1 MVPHKEK
8 STAYVLLIVPSI
20 FGIAGLHRFYLG
32 QVGMGILYLF
42 TFGFLGIGLIIDLFT
57 LSGMVDKYNL
67 MQNALY
73 GQQPQQAQPQNVVV
87 NFAQNVAQNTGQ
99 PINSAQPV
107 AAVSNQS
114 FPPQP
119 QVLEQHYQEQPQL
132 AQPYPEQQLAPPPL
146 QQQPE
151 YPPQQNL
158 NRQVNNADLLTD
170 KISISCTHCGQ
181 IYKNIS
187 AKHRGRTVP
196 CKKCQ
201 QAITI

>member
-8 STAYVLLIVPSI
+8 GTAYVLLIVPSF

-87 NFAQNVAQNTGQ
+87 NLAQNVAQNTGQ
-99 PINSAQPV
+99 INPAQPA
-107 AAVSNQS
+107 AAVPDQNL
-114 FPPQP
+114 PPQP
-119 QVLEQHYQEQPQL
+119 QVVGQNYEEQPQL
-132 AQPYPEQQLAPPPL
+132 AQPNPQQHLAPPPP

-158 NRQVNNADLLTD
+158 NRQVDNSDLLTD
-170 KISISCTHCGQ
+170 KINISCTHCGQ

-187 AKHRGRTVP
+187 AKHRGRTVN

-201 QAITI
+201 QTISI

>member
-8 STAYVLLIVPSI
+8 GIAYVLLIIPSF

-32 QVGMGILYLF
+32 QAGMGILYLF

-87 NFAQNVAQNTGQ
+87 NLSQNVAQNTGQ
-99 PINSAQPV
+99 INPAQP
-107 AAVSNQS
+107 AAVPNQNLS
-114 FPPQP
+114 PQQQVADPPC
-119 QVLEQHYQEQPQL
+119 QEQPQL
-132 AQPYPEQQLAPPPL
+132 AQPYPQQQLAPPPP
-146 QQQPE
+146 QQQAE
-151 YPPQQNL
+151 YQPQQNL
-158 NRQVNNADLLTD
+158 NRQANNSDLLAD
-170 KISISCTHCGQ
+170 KISTSCKHCGQ
-181 IYKNIS
+181 IYKNID

>member
-8 STAYVLLIVPSI
+8 GIAYVLLIVPSF

-32 QVGMGILYLF
+32 QVGMGLLYLF
-42 TFGFLGIGLIIDLFT
+42 TFGFLGIGLLIDLFT
-57 LSGMVDKYNL
+57 LGGMVDKYNL

-73 GQQPQQAQPQNVVV
+73 GQQTQQAQPQNVIV
-87 NFAQNVAQNTGQ
+87 NLAQNVAQNAGQ
-99 PINSAQPV
+99 PINSAQP
-107 AAVSNQS
+107 AAVQNQN

-119 QVLEQHYQEQPQL
+119 QVVAQPSQQQPQL
-132 AQPYPEQQLAPPPL
+132 AQPYPQEQAAPPPP
-146 QQQPE
+146 QQQPN

-158 NRQVNNADLLTD
+158 NRQANNSDLLTD
-170 KISISCTHCGQ
+170 KIQISCTHCGQ
-181 IYKNIS
+181 IYKNID